1 VITHNSKRYKTLVGC
16 LFDRQKKH
24 EHTTSPLNTHAGL
37 IIITDIVE
45 APTAGRYLVTARLI
59 STMLELNFD
68 FNTGDLEM
76 FLNLK
81 SGNNSKYD
89 FRESFTYKYRY
100 IQ

>member
-1 VITHNSKRYKTLVGC
+1 MSKKNKYKTLVGC
-16 LFDRQKKH
+16 LFDRQKKQ
-24 EHTTSPLNTHAGL
+24 EHNLPHANTGL
-37 IIITDIVE
+37 IIVTDIVE
-45 APTAGRYLVTARLI
+45 TPTAGRYLVTARLI

-89 FRESFTYKYRY
+89 SRESFTYKYKY